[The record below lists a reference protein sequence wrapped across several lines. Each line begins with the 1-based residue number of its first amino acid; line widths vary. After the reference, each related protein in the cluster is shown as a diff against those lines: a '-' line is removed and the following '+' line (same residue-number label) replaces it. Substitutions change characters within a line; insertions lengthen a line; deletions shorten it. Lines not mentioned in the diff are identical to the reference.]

1 MACLASRIPYGSVIT
16 REKLKKIEIA
26 KEFLLS
32 NNFKQ
37 FRVRYYDDLAKIEVL
52 KEDIPKVLQLSE
64 VIIAKFKE
72 IGFNYI
78 TLDLEG
84 YRTGSMNE
92 TLR

>member
-26 KEFLLS
+26 EEFLLS

-37 FRVRYYDDLAKIEVL
+37 FRVRYYDDLEKIEVL

>member
-1 MACLASRIPYGSVIT
+1 MACLASRIPY
-16 REKLKKIEIA
+16 
-26 KEFLLS
+26 
-32 NNFKQ
+32 
-37 FRVRYYDDLAKIEVL
+37 DLAKIEVL